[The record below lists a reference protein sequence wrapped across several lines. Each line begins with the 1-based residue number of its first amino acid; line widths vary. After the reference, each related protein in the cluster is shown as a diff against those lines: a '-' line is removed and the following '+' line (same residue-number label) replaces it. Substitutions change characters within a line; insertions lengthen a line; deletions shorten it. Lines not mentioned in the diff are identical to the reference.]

1 MKEMRPK
8 QKRFRKSMTPEQK
21 AAAAERLKLAREAKA
36 AKAKPKYNH
45 IHDSVLALEPKH
57 TFSRENVTKWIK
69 HNKEILRSARAAVRG
84 KTKGAEAEVA
94 KIEGYIKNM
103 ETYLRIGVWIDD
115 FYGIEQQSRTKWC
128 CSVLAYHYQG
138 PFKGM
143 VKRSV
148 GVYYPDLGCEWTQE
162 MHKDYYGDTST
173 TRSSTATGKKRRATR
188 RPK

>member
-1 MKEMRPK
+1 MSETKPK
-8 QKRFRKSMTPEQK
+8 RKRFRKSMTPEQK

-45 IHDSVLALEPKH
+45 IHDSVLELKPED

-69 HNKEILRSARAAVRG
+69 HNKELLRSARAAVRG
-84 KTKGAEAEVA
+84 KVKGAEAEVS

-115 FYGIEQQSRTKWC
+115 FYGMEQQSRMKWSC
-128 CSVLAYHYQG
+128 VVPAYHHQG
-138 PFKGM
+138 PYAGM

-148 GVYYPDLGCEWTQE
+148 GVYYPDLGCEWTRE
-162 MHKDYYGDTST
+162 MHVDYYGEPDM
-173 TRSSTATGKKRRATR
+173 TRSATATGKKRRVKR